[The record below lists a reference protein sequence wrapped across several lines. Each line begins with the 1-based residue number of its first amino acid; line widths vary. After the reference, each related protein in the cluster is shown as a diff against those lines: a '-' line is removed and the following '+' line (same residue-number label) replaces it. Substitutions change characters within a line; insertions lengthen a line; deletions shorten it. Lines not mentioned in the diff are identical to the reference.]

1 MANNFFSGTNLR
13 LKDGSVVDAGEHLKG
28 KIVVLYFSASW
39 CGPCRQF
46 TPIMKELYQQIA
58 DTNQPIEVILLSR
71 DYMRFQLDE
80 YYEKQGCSWGVVQLR
95 DPIIE
100 KCLEKYDVKAL
111 PSCRVVDEFGNCLDA
126 NARQHV
132 EFYREKSKMSEL
144 FDRWRREQLVHRR
157 VCA

>member
-1 MANNFFSGTNLR
+1 MSAENFFSGTSLR
-13 LKDGSVVDAGEHLKG
+13 LKDGSMVDAGEHLKG

-58 DTNQPIEVILLSR
+58 ATNQPIEVILLSR

-80 YYEKQGCSWGVVQLR
+80 YYEKQGCSWGVVPLR

-126 NARQHV
+126 NARHHV
-132 EFYREKSKMSEL
+132 EMYREKRQMTEL
-144 FDRWRREQLVHRR
+144 FNKWRQQMVQIR
-157 VCA
+157 A

>member
-1 MANNFFSGTNLR
+1 
-13 LKDGSVVDAGEHLKG
+13 
-28 KIVVLYFSASW
+28 
-39 CGPCRQF
+39 
-46 TPIMKELYQQIA
+46 
-58 DTNQPIEVILLSR
+58 
-71 DYMRFQLDE
+71 MRFQLDE

-132 EFYREKSKMSEL
+132 EIYREKRQMTEL
-144 FDRWRREQLVHRR
+144 FDRWRREQMVQRGVR
-157 VCA
+157 V